1 MLMTESCPA
10 SRRGAHV
17 SAQLSDP
24 TLPRALYQ
32 ALADAAPAER
42 AQRVLLCIEEH
53 AQGRLE
59 LPAYDGIRA
68 TLDGIDLGR
77 ERFQKL
83 EAAGD
88 TFPRCWNTE
97 HQAVDLRRAN
107 LRGASLRH
115 ANLHGALLEEAILAG
130 ADLAGTNLQ
139 GTDLAGVDLQG
150 ALLEDA
156 DLRKAVL
163 RFAKGRGSVL
173 EEARLQG
180 ADLWGAD
187 MEGADLSGADLQGAT
202 LEEANCQGTDLAGAD
217 LRGANLK
224 RANLKGAN
232 LQGADLRGAA
242 LGETNL
248 EGAVLRDA
256 KLQELELTDCALTH
270 AHTCGARLEKTRLDQ
285 EQLGGAIGEEVTG
298 DYGMAR
304 RGYLALERNFNELGD
319 HDAARWAYRR
329 RRRMEKREA
338 WQKAR
343 AAGAERRWA
352 AAALCTLKYACDQL
366 VEVVCDYGESVSRV
380 FGTLVVVYVLF
391 VLLYGLT
398 GAVLRAEKGS
408 VGEVTTPTCDPA
420 DLALFSLASMTSPGN
435 PPDYLKPRNEVAYLL
450 AGVQTLLSIF
460 LTGLMGFVAGNR
472 IRR

>member
-1 MLMTESCPA
+1 MVLAESCPA
-10 SRRGAHV
+10 STRGALV
-17 SAQLSDP
+17 SVQLSDP
-24 TLPRALYQ
+24 TVPDASYQ

-42 AQRVLLCIEEH
+42 AQRVLRCIEEH
-53 AQGRLE
+53 PQGRLE
-59 LPAYDGIRA
+59 LPARDGLRA
-68 TLDGIDLGR
+68 TLDEIDLGR
-77 ERFQKL
+77 EHFQCPGA
-83 EAAGD
+83 EANAS
-88 TFPRCWNTE
+88 PAWWNAE
-97 HQAVDLRRAN
+97 RQAVDLRRAN

-115 ANLHGALLEEAILAG
+115 ANLQGALLEEAILAG

-139 GTDLAGVDLQG
+139 GADLSGADLQG

-187 MEGADLSGADLQGAT
+187 MEGADLSGADLQGAN
-202 LEEANCQGTDLAGAD
+202 LEEANFQGTDLAGAD

-232 LQGADLRGAA
+232 LRGADLRGAA
-242 LGETNL
+242 LGGTNL
-248 EGAVLRDA
+248 EGAVLREA
-256 KLQELELTDCALTH
+256 KVQELDLTDCTLTH
-270 AHTCGARLEKTRLDQ
+270 VHTSGARLEKTRLDE
-285 EQLGGAIGEEVTG
+285 EQLGGAIGEEMSG
-298 DYGMAR
+298 EYGLAR
-304 RGYLALERNFNELGD
+304 KGYLALERNFNELGD

-343 AAGAERRWA
+343 AAWAERRWGVA
-352 AAALCTLKYACDQL
+352 ARCTLKYACDQL
-366 VEVVCDYGESVSRV
+366 VEGVCDYGESVSRV
-380 FGTLVVVYVLF
+380 LGTLVAVYGLF

-398 GAVLRAEKGS
+398 GTVLRVEKGPT
-408 VGEVTTPTCDPA
+408 GDIKTPTYDLA
-420 DLALFSLASMTSPGN
+420 DLALFSLASMTTPGS
-435 PPDYLKPRNEVAYLL
+435 PPDYLVPRSEVTYLFSG
-450 AGVQTLLSIF
+450 AQTLLTIF

>member
-1 MLMTESCPA
+1 MVRLVELHT
-10 SRRGAHV
+10 
-17 SAQLSDP
+17 
-24 TLPRALYQ
+24 
-32 ALADAAPAER
+32 
-42 AQRVLLCIEEH
+42 
-53 AQGRLE
+53 QGRLE
-59 LPAYDGIRA
+59 LPAHDGIRA

-83 EAAGD
+83 EGAGN
-88 TFPRCWNTE
+88 TSPRCWNTE

-130 ADLAGTNLQ
+130 ADLASTNLQ
-139 GTDLAGVDLQG
+139 GADLAGADLQG

-187 MEGADLSGADLQGAT
+187 MEGADLRGADLQGAT
-202 LEEANCQGTDLAGAD
+202 LEEANFQGTDLGGAD

-232 LQGADLRGAA
+232 LRGADLRGAA
-242 LGETNL
+242 LGGTNL

-256 KLQELELTDCALTH
+256 KVQELELTDCALTH

-298 DYGMAR
+298 EYGLAQ
-304 RGYLALERNFNELGD
+304 RGYLALQRNFNELGD

-329 RRRMEKREA
+329 RRRMEKGEA

-343 AAGAERRWA
+343 AAWAERRWGA
-352 AAALCTLKYACDQL
+352 VARCTLKYACDQL
-366 VEVVCDYGESVSRV
+366 VEWTCDYGESVSRV
-380 FGTLVVVYVLF
+380 LGTLVAVYVLF

-398 GAVLRAEKGS
+398 GTVLRAEKGS
-408 VGEVTTPTCDPA
+408 AGEIKTPTYDPA
-420 DLALFSLASMTSPGN
+420 NLALFSLASMTSPGN
-435 PPDYLKPRNEVAYLL
+435 PPDYLQPRNEFAYLL